1 MSHSNKNVF
10 HYGYNSRVPI
20 GVHICIY
27 YQHLNRKQMLAI
39 KMSIDINNAENYI
52 GCNRQALEPDRS
64 ILHGSRAF
72 SGTQRNSEAPISLTK
87 HSGGVLLY
95 LAFKVPRKESQSTS
109 GQTWLS
115 ALKTSNKKV

>member
-64 ILHGSRAF
+64 VTEFFFLFYHL
-72 SGTQRNSEAPISLTK
+72 Q
-87 HSGGVLLY
+87 
-95 LAFKVPRKESQSTS
+95 
-109 GQTWLS
+109 LS
-115 ALKTSNKKV
+115 VYIYI